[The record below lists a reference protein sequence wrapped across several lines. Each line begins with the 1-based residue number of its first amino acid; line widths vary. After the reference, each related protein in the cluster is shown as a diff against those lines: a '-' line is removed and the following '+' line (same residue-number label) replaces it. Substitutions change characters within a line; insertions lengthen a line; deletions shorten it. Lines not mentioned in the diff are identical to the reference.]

1 MSLHRYP
8 DKRDANEPALMAT
21 AARLGAEFRK
31 TPPFDGVIAYRGK
44 LRHVEVKDPA
54 RQGSAREYTPM
65 QKTWLAFFQR
75 HGIKLLV
82 WRTDDDVIRDL
93 GREFT

>member
-1 MSLHRYP
+1 MSNSRYVQH
-8 DKRDANEPALMAT
+8 RDANEPALMAT

-54 RQGSAREYTPM
+54 REGTPREYTPM
-65 QKTWLAFFQR
+65 QRTWLAFFAR